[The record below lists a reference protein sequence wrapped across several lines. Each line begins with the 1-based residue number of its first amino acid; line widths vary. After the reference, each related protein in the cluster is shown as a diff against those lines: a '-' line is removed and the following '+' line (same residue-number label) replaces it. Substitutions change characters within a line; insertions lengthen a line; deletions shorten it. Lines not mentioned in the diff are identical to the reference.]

1 VPPVSHDPAILD
13 AVASLTADIEAG
25 AQDADVTR
33 LRRLVATAATLRSRG
48 GAADLETRLAWVR
61 RLPLAL
67 DEPRREALRVELL
80 RAGALAEL
88 EGQGGLDIQRHDEHE
103 ALLEGRLADRL
114 AGLVPSE
121 RLGPFLTES
130 GAAAWFDVFFGARRR
145 MVLAAGSS
153 RPLLVLTASRSP
165 IAAFGTTHVVLD
177 AGTVWIRG
185 ELLGASLPADA
196 YVGVK
201 ITGGELQL
209 GGGATVAS
217 DTIELHGPL
226 QGTLRLSLAADASA
240 PDPEGCTSAATTVTL
255 PATLVLHLQAGG
267 VRVEGDA
274 AKASAWG
281 QTFALPRPTG
291 TWTFVAPL
299 WTVVLGYEVEP
310 TTLDTAP
317 IPDALVRFEGTARI
331 TGAGLGL
338 PVVQTSQPSVLG
350 EVARAPEV
358 WLALTELAARWYE
371 PDPRMHP
378 IAAAWLGIAP
388 RGTSLFAEAIAPM
401 SPPVEHRFS
410 LWSTAEGGG
419 RLPWLQ
425 AHAEPFL
432 LLHRCDVVTGEQLA
446 VSGRATVALD
456 RPVLASGAPI
466 PTPTAL
472 GILMR
477 QRNGAQITTTLG
489 ATVTPSVKVQP
500 LALRNA
506 LVWATDARVL
516 LVRGEE
522 GPAGAIDAGSAQLY
536 LGVYAWAPTL
546 PDPYVSSF
554 HVRPL
559 AVDAGG
565 PVQAALVARISWL
578 TPAAARLAFEGK
590 LGPPQTT
597 VRREPSR
604 VEPRPAPFADE
615 PVDLGPTQ
623 VALHRLSLDEK
634 TSAAWEH
641 ARQLERVQRQERA
654 ISAQQ
659 ANAVSLERLR
669 RYTVELL
676 GGEPQV
682 LLVDVSTNQDLLGVG
697 LGTRVDA
704 GPAIFAG
711 PPPAVA
717 TGSFVVEELAVASP
731 VAELRIMALPQVQW
745 EPVRTLDVDQDLI
758 TLGWFP
764 TPLASATDGGPTQL
778 GARSQRL
785 VPVIPQDAL
794 AGTYEAFGEGI
805 PVVFRTTLPF
815 GLVTAVQLQPAPLGS
830 RPADL
835 YALAQPSFP
844 EVKGGLQITAIA
856 EGGRGSDGGVSPM
869 FRGLMQQLR
878 NGVDLASGAPLGL
891 SVLGSTGDPTGSV
904 EAVFNDDMAANPRV
918 PVTRFDL
925 SGYGGSSFSDWN
937 DPFAAFAQAAKVQL
951 RVLVGRT
958 ALEVIKVNSVLHP
971 WGIRVTRSI
980 TVERRPGGGVI
991 RRDSGWQAIT
1001 PGMFDYRYLD
1011 PVTLAIVVPP
1021 YRFDAGIF
1029 GGLFDVRT
1037 IRPAPGSTVSMGG
1050 ATFVP
1055 YYFDAQIA
1063 LEGQPERSTAIGVL
1077 GYLQTQ
1083 PSGDP
1088 ASVAAL
1094 WQLVEDHG
1102 PVGGPLDT
1110 WLDLGGSGLP
1120 FHARRIEVG
1129 LAVDAAGPIFVA
1141 TVRGEPKLPQTGAWS
1156 VVRRAVVGVT
1166 PGGGEAVAVAES
1178 RGVPVIRR
1186 YPVLYPN
1193 DDTRLDAPPLQG
1205 PPSVI
1210 GPHRL
1215 ADAADL
1221 LTPTAPA
1228 HEYALLQSTPTHAFL
1243 FPRPYVATPGEPR
1256 IRTDVKPALADVI
1269 ARTTA
1274 KAAFPPP
1281 QNTIELPAAAVSL
1294 EVGPGGTL
1302 ALSSA
1307 IEIVG
1312 HPVPLRIAGS
1322 DGHGS
1327 LLVYDDARLRLE
1339 LQHQHWS
1346 AELEGLR
1353 IWTDIMG
1360 MRRITG
1366 SELYVLGST
1375 TSQPRIE
1382 TLATLV
1388 HEDVEKILQCI
1399 PLFGSR
1405 GVQGPIE
1412 LGASNAKHEFKLDV
1426 QLAVTVPPT
1435 SVTLVAGADLKL
1447 KLYVKQSTGFDLAT
1461 GGVKA
1466 AATFGASLEGRIP
1479 VLTIGVASVFIVVA
1493 VKLELGIASVSG
1505 VVKTETLSLLAFV
1518 GVGVEG
1524 RIGPFAAYAF
1534 LGIGFVLKYD
1544 AIADKAKY
1552 GGLVALEAGVDLTV
1566 VKVTLRA
1573 ELQGLVYDDAG
1584 ITKCDYSGSVKLQ
1597 VDIFLIFSISATY
1610 QVTETAS
1617 L

>member
-1 VPPVSHDPAILD
+1 MPPVSHDPAILD

-25 AQDADVTR
+25 PQGADVTR
-33 LRRLVATAATLRSRG
+33 LRRLVAAAATLRPRG
-48 GAADLETRLAWVR
+48 RAVGLETRLASAR
-61 RLPLAL
+61 RVPLAL
-67 DEPRREALRVELL
+67 DEPRREALRAELL
-80 RAGALAEL
+80 RSGALAEL

-114 AGLVPSE
+114 TGLVPSE
-121 RLGPFLTES
+121 RLGPFITES
-130 GAAAWFDVFFGARRR
+130 GAAAWFDVFFGTRQR

-153 RPLLVLTASRSP
+153 RPLLVLTSSRSP
-165 IAAFGTTHVVLD
+165 VAAFGSTHVPLG

-185 ELLGASLPADA
+185 ELLDASLPPDA

-209 GGGATVAS
+209 TGPATVAG
-217 DTIELHGPL
+217 DTIQLLGPL
-226 QGTLRLSLAADASA
+226 QGTLRLSPATDSITA
-240 PDPEGCTSAATTVTL
+240 DPEGCTSAATTVTL
-255 PATLVLHLQAGG
+255 PASLVLHFEAGG
-267 VRVEGDA
+267 VRVEGDPVQ
-274 AKASAWG
+274 ASAWG

-299 WTVVLGYEVEP
+299 WTVVLGYEVDP

-331 TGAGLGL
+331 PSAGLGL
-338 PVVQTSQPSVLG
+338 PVVQTTQPSVLG

-358 WLALTELAARWYE
+358 WLALADLAARWYE
-371 PDPRMHP
+371 PDPRVHP

-425 AHAEPFL
+425 THSEAFL

-456 RPVLASGAPI
+456 RPVLASGAPV
-466 PTPTAL
+466 PTPTTL

-477 QRNGAQITTTLG
+477 QRMGARITTTLG
-489 ATVTPSVKVQP
+489 AIVTPGVKVQP

-506 LVWATDARVL
+506 LVWASDARM
-516 LVRGEE
+516 LVVQGEE

-559 AVDAGG
+559 AVDVGG
-565 PVQAALVARISWL
+565 PVQATLVARISWA
-578 TPAAARLAFEGK
+578 TPDAATVTFEGK
-590 LGPPQTT
+590 LGPPQTA

-604 VEPRPAPFADE
+604 LEPRPAPFADE
-615 PVDLGPTQ
+615 PGSIGPTQ
-623 VALHRLSLDEK
+623 VELGRLSLDEK
-634 TSAAWEH
+634 TRAVWEH
-641 ARQLERVQRQERA
+641 ARQLERVQRQER
-654 ISAQQ
+654 SLVAQHD
-659 ANAVSLERLR
+659 NAVSLELLR

-697 LGTRVDA
+697 LGTRTDA
-704 GPAIFAG
+704 GSAIFAG
-711 PPPAVA
+711 PTPAFA

-731 VAELRIMALPQVQW
+731 IAELRIMALPQVQW
-745 EPVRTLDVDQDLI
+745 EPVRTLDVDQDLV

-764 TPLASATDGGPTQL
+764 TPLASATDGGATLL

-794 AGTYEAFGEGI
+794 AGTYDAFDEGT
-805 PVVFRTTLPF
+805 PVLFRTTLPF
-815 GLVTAVQLQPAPLGS
+815 GLVTAVQLQPEPLGS

-835 YALAQPSFP
+835 YELAQPSFP

-869 FRGLMQQLR
+869 FRGLIQQLR

-904 EAVFNDDMAANPRV
+904 EALFNNDMAANPRV

-937 DPFAAFAQAAKVQL
+937 DPFAFAAASKVQL
-951 RVLVGRT
+951 AMMVGRT
-958 ALEVIKVNSVLHP
+958 ALEVIKVTTVLHP
-971 WGIRVTRSI
+971 WGIRVTRAI

-991 RRDSGWQAIT
+991 RRDSGWQAVT
-1001 PGMFDYRYLD
+1001 PGMFDYRYVD
-1011 PVTLAIVVPP
+1011 PITRTIVVAP

-1055 YYFDAQIA
+1055 YYFDAEVA

-1077 GYLQTQ
+1077 GYLQTE
-1083 PSGDP
+1083 PNGIP

-1094 WQLVEDHG
+1094 WQLVADHG

-1141 TVRGEPKLPQTGAWS
+1141 TVRGEPKLPKTGAWS
-1156 VVRRAVVGVT
+1156 VVQRAVAAVP
-1166 PGGGEAVAVAES
+1166 PGGGEAVSVAES

-1193 DDTRLDAPPLQG
+1193 DDTRFDAPPLQG

-1210 GPHRL
+1210 GPHRF

-1221 LTPTAPA
+1221 LTPSAPA
-1228 HEYALLQSTPTHAFL
+1228 NEYALLQSTPTHAFL

-1256 IRTDVKPALADVI
+1256 LRTDVKPALADVI

-1294 EVGPGGTL
+1294 DVGPGGTL
-1302 ALSSA
+1302 ALSSV
-1307 IEIVG
+1307 IDVVG

-1339 LQHQHWS
+1339 LQHEHWS

-1360 MRRITG
+1360 MRRLTG
-1366 SELYVLGST
+1366 SELHVLGST

-1388 HEDVEKILQCI
+1388 HEDIEKILQYI

-1426 QLAVTVPPT
+1426 QLAVTVPPV

-1466 AATFGASLEGRIP
+1466 AATFGASLDGRIP
-1479 VLTIGVASVFIVVA
+1479 VLSIGVASVFIVVTI
-1493 VKLELGIASVSG
+1493 KLEFSLASVSG

-1552 GGLVALEAGVDLTV
+1552 GGLVALEAGVDLKV